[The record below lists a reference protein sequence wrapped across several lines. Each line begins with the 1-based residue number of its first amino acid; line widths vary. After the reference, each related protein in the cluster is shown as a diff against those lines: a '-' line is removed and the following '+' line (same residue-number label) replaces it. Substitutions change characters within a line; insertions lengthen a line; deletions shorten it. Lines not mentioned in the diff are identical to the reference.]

1 MDHSTIGTILGY
13 VATSLVIGVGGLMAA
28 RRKMS
33 RDGVELTKDR
43 SEISIIELLTKQR
56 DEAITGNQDTT
67 EKLKAS
73 ITEKIACMEEIA
85 KLKQDIE
92 KLNQNLKLMNQLV
105 KRLSGAL
112 DYTKSELKKIVD
124 EQKKKQEEAQQQ
136 PPTGNQGE
144 GAE

>member
-1 MDHSTIGTILGY
+1 MDHSTIGTVLGY
-13 VATSLVIGVGGLMAA
+13 VATSLVMGVGGWMAA

-56 DEAITGNQDTT
+56 DEAIVGNQDTT
-67 EKLKAS
+67 EKLKTS
-73 ITEKIACMEEIA
+73 VSEKIVCMEEIA

-105 KRLSGAL
+105 KRLTGAL
-112 DYTKSELKKIVD
+112 DYTKSELKRIVE
-124 EQKKKQEEAQQQ
+124 EQKKKQEEETS
-136 PPTGNQGE
+136 PPGNQGE

>member
-1 MDHSTIGTILGY
+1 MDHSTIGTVLGY
-13 VATSLVIGVGGLMAA
+13 VATSLVMGVGGWMAA

-56 DEAITGNQDTT
+56 DEAIIGNQDTT

-73 ITEKIACMEEIA
+73 VSEKIVCMEEIA

-105 KRLSGAL
+105 KRLTGAL
-112 DYTKSELKKIVD
+112 DYTKSELKRIVE
-124 EQKKKQEEAQQQ
+124 EQKKKQEETS
-136 PPTGNQGE
+136 PTGNQGE